1 MVAHMN
7 LSIDINADLGELDAD
22 LDAAMMPFISSANIA
37 CGFHAGSPIR
47 MRETALLCLKFG
59 VAIGTHPS
67 YFDRRDFGRRELGL
81 DAETIYSLTLYQI
94 GALNAMVAAEGG
106 RLRHVKP
113 HGALYNRAAVD
124 AEAAH
129 AVASAVR
136 DADAGLVLV
145 GLAGSAL
152 IDAGK
157 SLGLRTWAEGFAD
170 RRYTDNGLLLPRSH
184 AAALITDTDEAIA
197 QTLAMV
203 RDGVIPS
210 VNGQPVRMTVD
221 TVCLHGDGKHALAFA
236 AALHAALHAA
246 GIGIAPGL
254 S

>member
-1 MVAHMN
+1 MN

-47 MRETALLCLKFG
+47 MRETVLLCLKFG
-59 VAIGTHPS
+59 VAIGAHPS

-157 SLGLRTWAEGFAD
+157 ALGLTTWAEGFAD

>member
-47 MRETALLCLKFG
+47 MRETVLLCLKFG
-59 VAIGTHPS
+59 VAIGAHPS

-157 SLGLRTWAEGFAD
+157 ALGLTTWAEGFAD